1 MVAVTEVSFYH
12 LQRQGLEIALSRLLE
27 RVLAAGKRA
36 VVLAGS
42 KERVAA
48 LNAALWTGDANSF
61 LPHGAATDGY
71 REEQPVYLTC
81 EEENPAAASVLVV
94 VDGVTPAYVGGF
106 ERCLDLF
113 DGNDTEAVEAARA
126 RWRAYKDSGHEVT
139 YWQQSPEG
147 KWQRKD

>member
-1 MVAVTEVSFYH
+1 MAVTEISFYH

-42 KERVAA
+42 SERVEA
-48 LNAALWTGDANSF
+48 LNAALWTHDANSF
-61 LPHGAATDGY
+61 LPHGAATDGSA
-71 REEQPVYLTC
+71 EEQPVYLTV
-81 EEENPAAASVLVV
+81 EEENPAAAGVLVV

-113 DGNDTEAVEAARA
+113 DGNDTEAVAAARV
-126 RWRAYKDSGHEVT
+126 RWRTYKDSGHEVT

>member
-1 MVAVTEVSFYH
+1 MATVTEISFYH
-12 LQRQGLEIALSRLLE
+12 LQRQGLEQALSKLLE
-27 RVLAAGKRA
+27 RVLAADKRA

-42 KERVAA
+42 RERVEA
-48 LNAALWTGDANSF
+48 LNAALWTYDANSF
-61 LPHGAATDGY
+61 LPHGGAKDGSP
-71 REEQPVYLTC
+71 EEQPVYLTF
-81 EEENPAAASVLVV
+81 EEENPAGAGVLVA
-94 VDGVTPAYVGGF
+94 VDGVTPAYIDGF

-139 YWQQSPEG
+139 YWQQSAAG